1 MEPGIAGVDEVGRR
15 DIKVVVD
22 RILEGQEDITGG
34 SEGDR
39 GDGEF
44 TLGKKEDEEEIID
57 NRGNKGITEVR
68 GNVRS
73 FEG

>member
-1 MEPGIAGVDEVGRR
+1 MEPGIAGVDEVGGR

-34 SEGDR
+34 SEGDG

-44 TLGKKEDEEEIID
+44 TLGKKEDEEIID